1 MLIAAELGVSFPHI
15 KKVAKL
21 SKNYVLSK
29 NVMCVSK
36 SLFSL
41 NWLTCSHQSRKWQCV

>member
-21 SKNYVLSK
+21 SKNVCVIQECNVCVKVFVFIKLAHVLPSE
-29 NVMCVSK
+29 
-36 SLFSL
+36 
-41 NWLTCSHQSRKWQCV
+41 